1 MRLTAGILA
10 LFGAALLCLA
20 VVPGLS
26 GIAEGSSVR
35 FSILFDLGDGTYA
48 WADETVADAQA
59 VNATWNA
66 VQHAASSN
74 GIALSA
80 RWTQYGVGISDMGD
94 RHPPAGLVG
103 IFQWNTSSRAW
114 ELAQVGIS
122 SLVVRDGDVIA
133 LYDPAFT
140 TTPPYAL
147 RTPVPTP
154 EDRWPAT
161 EFRNDLSNSGLAGS
175 SAPNRIGVLW
185 DRDTGKKEI
194 GSTPAVA
201 FGKVFV
207 TTLGGLFA
215 LDAMTGA
222 PLWNN
227 TNARGFSS
235 PAVYNNS
242 LYVGTAAGTV
252 IRLDATNGHAIWE
265 TRLLAHTSFS
275 GITSSPKP
283 AFDRV
288 FIGTFN
294 ESGGDGEVVALWEG
308 NGTIAWRHPT
318 ASIHLS
324 SPAVVGDAVYVGVM
338 GRYNTTSQVTFD
350 PPYGVLA
357 LDAVSGHERW
367 FVPTGGSVAA
377 SPAILGPNVIA
388 PAKDGKVYALNRT
401 TGSISWQVAV
411 DAGIS
416 SPAVSGDTAFV
427 GGGAFGSPGRV
438 VALSGASGSVKW
450 SFTPNGPVQSSLT
463 LASGHL
469 VFSTNTADGTVYS
482 LNATTGTQEWTF
494 EPTPAEYILGS
505 PAVADGVVYA
515 PSDNGHVY
523 ALAQPP
529 LESAPFLDATGLM
542 IVGGAIAAVAIAVV
556 VGVFLILRRRSRRVP

>member
-10 LFGAALLCLA
+10 LCGAALLCLPG
-20 VVPGLS
+20 VPGLS
-26 GIAEGSSVR
+26 VIAGGSSVR
-35 FSILFDLGDGTYA
+35 FSILFDLGDGTYV
-48 WADETVADAQA
+48 WADETVADAQTT
-59 VNATWNA
+59 NATWNA

-74 GIALSA
+74 GIALSSG
-80 RWTQYGVGISDMGD
+80 WTQFGVGIFDMGD
-94 RHPPAGLVG
+94 RHPPAGYVG
-103 IFQWNTSSRAW
+103 LLQWNTSSRAW
-114 ELAQVGIS
+114 ELAPVGIS
-122 SLVVRDGDVIA
+122 SLVVGNGDVIA

-140 TTPPYAL
+140 TTPPYSV

-161 EFRNDLSNSGLAGS
+161 EFRGDLSNSGLARS
-175 SAPNRIGVLW
+175 SASNPIRVLW

-215 LDAMTGA
+215 LNAATGA
-222 PLWNN
+222 PVWNN
-227 TNARGFSS
+227 SNARGFSS
-235 PAVYNNS
+235 PAVYNGS
-242 LYVGTAAGTV
+242 LYVGTSRGTV
-252 IRLDATNGHAIWE
+252 IRLDATDGHVIWD
-265 TRLLAHTSFS
+265 TRLLANPAFS

-294 ESGGDGEVVALWEG
+294 ESGGEGEVVALWEG

-324 SPAVVGDAVYVGVM
+324 SPAVVGDTVYVGVM

-357 LDAVSGHERW
+357 LGAASGMERW

-377 SPAILGPNVIA
+377 SLAVLGPNVIA

-401 TGSISWQVAV
+401 TGSVSWQVAV

-416 SPAVSGDTAFV
+416 SPTVSGDTVFV
-427 GGGAFGSPGRV
+427 GGGAFGGTGRV
-438 VALSGASGSVKW
+438 VALSGSSGSVKW
-450 SFTPNGPVQSSLT
+450 SFAPNGPVQSSLT
-463 LASGHL
+463 FASGHL
-469 VFSTNTADGTVYS
+469 VFSTNTAHGTVYS

-505 PAVADGVVYA
+505 PVVADAIVYA

-523 ALAQPP
+523 ALAQAFGT
-529 LESAPFLDATGLM
+529 APFLDATGVLLA
-542 IVGGAIAAVAIAVV
+542 GATIAVAAVAVV
-556 VGVFLILRRRSRRVP
+556 VAVFLILRRRSRRVP